1 MSLDP
6 RTYDVQELRA
16 LAGRSRSR
24 PPTPRSDPAEPG
36 DTRTRRPPARHQ
48 SDAVARG
55 AQFKKALTRQR
66 GMPASPE
73 TRGRPFL
80 ETLPDGPVAETTVT
94 DWLGYLVDGGGRRR
108 AADALAYYRQIGWI
122 SPPVE
127 SALRDRLAGFHDPQ
141 HARALTVADH
151 RVALVAIQR
160 LVSCANH
167 SDGARGDATRSD
179 PRRERTRS
187 PPRHQ

>member
-24 PPTPRSDPAEPG
+24 APTSRPEPAGGAE
-36 DTRTRRPPARHQ
+36 TRTQRPPARHR
-48 SDAVARG
+48 SDAAARG
-55 AQFKKALTRQR
+55 NQFKLALAQQR
-66 GMPASPE
+66 SLPASPE

-80 ETLPDGPVAETTVT
+80 ERLPAGPAAETIVA

-108 AADALAYYRQIGWI
+108 AADALAYYLQIGWI
-122 SPPVE
+122 SPTVE
-127 SALRDRLAGFHDPQ
+127 SALRDRLVGFHDPQ
-141 HARALTVADH
+141 YARALTVADH

-160 LVSCANH
+160 LVSCSNH
-167 SDGARGDATRSD
+167 SDAARSGSARGG

-187 PPRHQ
+187 PSKDQ